1 MTGSMLSRAALQELG
16 DRQRG
21 DRLVA
26 VEEPG
31 PVGDFPPAAGRS
43 VAVATT
49 LPSISRRMMPS
60 PILIG
65 MRNPLPPPGSHTG
78 ASGGP
83 ETRQTRRL

>member
-31 PVGDFPPAAGRS
+31 PA
-43 VAVATT
+43 
-49 LPSISRRMMPS
+49 SR
-60 PILIG
+60 
-65 MRNPLPPPGSHTG
+65 
-78 ASGGP
+78 
-83 ETRQTRRL
+83 